1 MFACVLHTPNTR
13 HLHFRVFSPVH
24 YPCGTCR
31 YGISRG
37 KFRNGDGACLS
48 LHLIPFMSDLL
59 WATFNERPFM
69 SDLLWANARSARA
82 SLLVIRFSPVSQV
95 RSLTKKG
102 HDDDSNFI
110 SHGEIHALRRL
121 DSSEE
126 PFTPRHHG
134 TSTARTKFARI

>member
-1 MFACVLHTPNTR
+1 MVDGFLMQSSCARFEWSEVCFEKLNTGTLNMFACVLHTPNTR

-59 WATFNERPFM
+59 
-69 SDLLWANARSARA
+69 
-82 SLLVIRFSPVSQV
+82 
-95 RSLTKKG
+95 
-102 HDDDSNFI
+102 
-110 SHGEIHALRRL
+110 
-121 DSSEE
+121 
-126 PFTPRHHG
+126 
-134 TSTARTKFARI
+134 